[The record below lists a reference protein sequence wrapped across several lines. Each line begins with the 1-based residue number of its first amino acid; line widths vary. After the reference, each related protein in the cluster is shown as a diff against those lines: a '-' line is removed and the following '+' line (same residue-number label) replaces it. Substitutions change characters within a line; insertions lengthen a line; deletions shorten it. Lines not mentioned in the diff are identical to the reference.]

1 MLLNLYDQK
10 GILIKSV
17 NMNDQ
22 GITLFLNKL
31 FVGLKYNS
39 DNAAKAT
46 KNVLQEIK
54 DCGQVIIRNP
64 ATKTRIEIIG
74 DFS

>member
-10 GILIKSV
+10 GILVESV
-17 NMNDQ
+17 NMDTQ
-22 GITLFLNKL
+22 DITIFLNKL
-31 FVGLKYNS
+31 FAGLKYNL
-39 DNAAKAT
+39 DNVSKAT

-54 DCGQVIIRNP
+54 DCGKVIIRNP

-74 DFS
+74 D